1 MVQNKQLHTCGCG
14 IPPWENS
21 MNASTSS
28 LYNKNII
35 DSEKHLRSATEI
47 GLAAGSGKATVFF
60 RADDIGV
67 PSKMFSQMVF
77 LFLQYRVP
85 LCLAVV
91 PAWLTKSRLQ
101 SLRHITGR
109 SSLFC
114 WHQHGWIHKNHEP
127 SGKKQEFG
135 ESRSENDLQRDL
147 LRGKTRLSELLGN
160 EFSPVFTPPWNRC
173 GSTALSIL
181 EKLDFQALSRSSGA
195 APPASARLP
204 DIQVNVDLHTRKEK
218 DPNDS
223 FNQLLLEL
231 SNSLSSG
238 TSGIMLHHQRMNTQA
253 LSFLEQLLCCL
264 SSFRD
269 IRFAHFQDL
278 LG

>member
-1 MVQNKQLHTCGCG
+1 MVPHKQLHMCGSG
-14 IPPWENS
+14 IPPWKDNMNS
-21 MNASTSS
+21 SPSS
-28 LYNKNII
+28 LYNKKII
-35 DSEKHLRSATEI
+35 DSEKRLRSSTEM

-67 PSKMFSQMVF
+67 PSTMFSQMVS

-91 PAWLTKSRLQ
+91 PAWLTKSRLE
-101 SLRHITGR
+101 SLQEITGK

-135 ESRSENDLQRDL
+135 ESRSENDLYHDL

-160 EFSPVFTPPWNRC
+160 DFSPVFTPPWNRC
-173 GSTALSIL
+173 GSTALNIL

-195 APPASARLP
+195 APPTSSRLP

-218 DPNDS
+218 DQNDS
-223 FNQLLLEL
+223 FNQFLLEL

-269 IRFAHFQDL
+269 IRFTHFRDL